1 MKKYVAPALLMLIW
15 AGCGN
20 KPEKGATSFKDSTT
34 TVSSNDSLKPGTVVS
49 KDHSTKEPIVA
60 TVKQVLTHIPDG
72 YFIIDTCSGD
82 LNLDNENDFLIL
94 LGKKGEDS
102 LSRLGDEPVK
112 RRLLV
117 LTHDKGEHFNLAAQ
131 SDNAVYCYSCGGIL
145 GDPYQQLVIKNGYFS
160 VEHYGG
166 SRYRW
171 TRIVTFKYS
180 PADST
185 WLLHKD
191 GHETEDTMGE
201 EKPTKKVYTAKDF
214 GKVTFTDFDIYKD

>member
-1 MKKYVAPALLMLIW
+1 MKKYLVPALLMLIV
-15 AGCGN
+15 ASCGN
-20 KPEKGATSFKDSTT
+20 KPENAGTPPKDSTA
-34 TVSSNDSLKPGTVVS
+34 TVSPSDSLSP
-49 KDHSTKEPIVA
+49 KDTASQYDLTKESIMA
-60 TVKQVLTHIPDG
+60 TVKEILTHIPDG
-72 YFIIDTCSGD
+72 YLIIDTCSGD
-82 LNLDNENDFLIL
+82 LNLDNNEDL
-94 LGKKGEDS
+94 LVLLAKKGEDS
-102 LSRLGDEPVK
+102 LSRLVDDPVK

-117 LTHDKGEHFNLAAQ
+117 LISDKENHFNLAAQ
-131 SDNAVYCYSCGGIL
+131 SDNAVYCYSCGGVL
-145 GDPYQQLVIKNGYFS
+145 GDPYQQMVIKNGYFS
-160 VEHYGG
+160 VENYGG

-214 GKVTFTDFDIYKD
+214 GKVTFADFDIYKD

>member
-1 MKKYVAPALLMLIW
+1 MKKYVVPALLMLIL

-20 KPEKGATSFKDSTT
+20 KPENGTTPPKDSTT
-34 TVSSNDSLKPGTVVS
+34 TVSSNDSLKPGTAVS
-49 KDHSTKEPIVA
+49 EDQSTKTPIVA
-60 TVKQVLTHIPDG
+60 TVRQVLTHIPDG

-82 LNLDNENDFLIL
+82 LNLDNDVDFLIL

-102 LSRLGDEPVK
+102 LSSLGDEPVK
-112 RRLLV
+112 RRLLI
-117 LTHDKGEHFNLAAQ
+117 LTGENGEHYNLAAQ
-131 SDNAVYCYSCGGIL
+131 SDNAVYCYSCGGVL
-145 GDPYQQLVIKNGYFS
+145 GDPYQKLAIKNGYFS

-166 SRYRW
+166 SRHRW

-201 EKPTKKVYTAKDF
+201 EKPTKKTYTTKDF
-214 GKVTFTDFDIYKD
+214 GKVIFADFDIYKD